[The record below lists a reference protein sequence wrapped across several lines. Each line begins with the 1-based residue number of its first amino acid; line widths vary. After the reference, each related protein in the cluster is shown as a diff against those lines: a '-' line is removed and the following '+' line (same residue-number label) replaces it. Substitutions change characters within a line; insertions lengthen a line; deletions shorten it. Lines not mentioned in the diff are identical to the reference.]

1 MLLIS
6 THIDTNFWGNFN
18 QNYHVNWWKDHTHN
32 TCHALS
38 NQNDALEC
46 FENNYIQRD
55 IYEHNYAVNPL
66 PANFYYCAIDRNDEI
81 INSN

>member
-55 IYEHNYAVNPL
+55 IYKHNYAVKNTVNTSVRKFKQTSLIYVP
-66 PANFYYCAIDRNDEI
+66 
-81 INSN
+81 